1 MVCFGLLVEVFLKE
15 VNALP
20 VVVGGGLLFAL
31 GGEMTA
37 ESGAVTEA
45 LKLMGQVLNGVAAF
59 DVEEQAGVLIANEV
73 FQAADATCQDRFA
86 SAPGFEGD
94 DAEGLVHAG
103 EYEGIAGVKGIEKTG
118 VIVLHSREEMDG
130 VLELVGG
137 DGGAHPVGVV
147 GLCFG
152 TDEDEACLGIVLVK
166 AGEGFDEDVL
176 VFLGI
181 DAADVQGDE
190 SVLRDAVLGA
200 EVGTVSLAELLG
212 IDPVWQVGDAIMV
225 EVLLGRIEF
234 TLADADDHV
243 SFLEDAARA
252 EKSAEDTAPFQF
264 ALDGSGHGSEFGVG
278 NVEHAAMEGDDEGF
292 VFEACRRGDRTTE
305 SLQGVGMEQADVGLT
320 KHGAEEGEGE
330 QVAAFFVECGLVC
343 GAEAPKGIAVAMTL
357 DRDAADG
364 LAGMVGE
371 SHGGHDFGGE
381 TRPLLLAGD
390 FGDDRLG
397 AAPFMGDEA
406 PWDVDDGGTH
416 AWGHIRRRLS
426 GGYPRR

>member
-1 MVCFGLLVEVFLKE
+1 MMRFGLLIEVFLEE
-15 VNALP
+15 VNAAP
-20 VVVGGGLLFAL
+20 VVVVDGFLVTP

-45 LKLMGQVLNGVAAF
+45 LQLMGQLLNRVVAF
-59 DVEEQAGVLIANEV
+59 DIEEQAGVFITDEV
-73 FQAADATCQDRFA
+73 FQAADVTCDDRFA

-103 EYEGIAGVKGIEKTG
+103 EYEGIAGVKGIEQTG

-152 TDEDEACLGIVLVK
+152 TDEDEASLGI
-166 AGEGFDEDVL
+166 AGMKGSEGFDEYVL

-181 DAADVQGDE
+181 DAADVQSDE

-200 EVGTVSLAELLG
+200 EVGTVSLAKLSG
-212 IDPVWQVGDAIMV
+212 IDPIWQVGDAIMG
-225 EVLLGRIEF
+225 EVLFGRLEL
-234 TLADADDHV
+234 TLSDADDHV
-243 SFLEDAARA
+243 SLFEDAARA
-252 EKSAEDTAPFQF
+252 EKSAEDTAPLQF
-264 ALDGSGHGSEFGVG
+264 ALDGFGHGSEFGAR
-278 NVEHAAMEGDDEGF
+278 NVKDAAMEGDDEGF
-292 VFEACRRGDRTTE
+292 VFEACRRGDRTAE
-305 SLQGVGMEQADVGLT
+305 SLQGVGMEQADVGLA
-320 KHGAEEGEGE
+320 KHGAEEGKGE
-330 QVAAFFVECGLVC
+330 QVAAFFVECGFVC

-357 DRDAADG
+357 DGNAVDG
-364 LAGMVGE
+364 LAGMLGE
-371 SHGGHDFGGE
+371 GHGGHDFGGE

-406 PWDVDDGGTH
+406 PWDMDDGGAH
-416 AWGHIRRRLS
+416 A
-426 GGYPRR
+426 